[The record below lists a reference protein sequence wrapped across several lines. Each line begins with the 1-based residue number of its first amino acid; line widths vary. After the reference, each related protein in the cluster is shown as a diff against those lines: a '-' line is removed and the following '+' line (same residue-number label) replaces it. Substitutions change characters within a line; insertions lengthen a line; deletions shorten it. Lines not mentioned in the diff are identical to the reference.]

1 MHTLIFAREVS
12 SYHFSAKRLKGKKEK
27 TASGKTKEDLMI
39 NKRGKVVHKRA
50 SAAGQERY
58 KKNLM
63 GWTEALMKARN
74 ELGIKGMCAVGGLQ
88 RSTSTWCSRAS
99 DPPGLVAQTDQQTVQ
114 CSVYSLGAAVGM
126 EELHGRSCH
135 KAEAVADNEEKK
147 VASKVLENSQRN
159 EDAIANNGGARSMTP
174 LECGSGS
181 MTSPVDYCSMTSL
194 DADKQHIHG
203 HLEEA
208 CAKFLYAGTELV
220 WQEVVCFHPLC
231 LFGRRWETF
240 MRGKLFMLDHMF
252 QLMVADG
259 KGASGDMGIWTSQ
272 VLSHV
277 FLTMV
282 DTIATEVQIRFF
294 IMQQGLNFDNEEVKD
309 LAEEGSTVEV
319 GEVEGNNGSHHNG
332 RQENGV
338 GVGMRSYY
346 DDFKQRKRMRAA
358 PLTCALG
365 STEDVPQDAGKM
377 DHAAPG
383 EQRSSHEC
391 CQVIESLEAAGAC
404 ASLRGGANQFA
415 VLEEEEHN
423 EEKNMDTVS
432 KCSEV
437 GAESSVVDEVCRNY
451 HCMDDNN
458 DWIVNKKKKRH
469 EDDHGEVVE
478 SEGPPTDEEDYAEEE
493 LDCSFESAE
502 SGRSFY
508 AEFFERK
515 AAMRGGAGGGSNASK
530 NKQLSNA
537 LDALAAV
544 CKSMDAS
551 QEDDSVE
558 GVVTQITQLAKQWQE
573 KMPTKGE
580 MRSQLRRLHVL
591 LEKDCQRM
599 ANPEASREANAESS
613 QQAKQS
619 FYGDFVQRL
628 RQEDQKPDGEWKTK
642 GKGKGAKG
650 KNQQKGKKN
659 DALPRF
665 DLMKIWPSRAIST
678 WQILEKELESGKEPT
693 GSVVIVESIE
703 KMSEYQSL
711 ASAHSLVNSVIMVAR
726 AGENEP
732 TNVKHHQV
740 IWLPY
745 LSNLALARAVV
756 ATTSGAPAEVRGVEP
771 IKKDKNGPVE
781 GKQTT
786 LRIIVDLWLIEDEK
800 RREGLKQH
808 PHAAL
813 HEVAKGTLQELK
825 THGWVVGE
833 HTISG
838 YCTVNVSEVEKVLRL
853 SGSSATFI
861 TKLRQDV
868 TAQPP
873 VTWIKVEDNE
883 NTMDYYKRT
892 QKLAADNGVALAR
905 RAGGGAFL
913 GILKADDSIR
923 NRAWSVSGIPPFWG
937 PLSVRNWLQ
946 EVGWKVENNP
956 KPPNGK
962 FKTWAFQ
969 GRCEEH
975 PLQMSFAYETK
986 NGDKMQ
992 HITVQHW
999 QKVRTPT
1006 KEEQAKEQRM
1016 RGTRWWSADDSDPIE
1031 ISPTHKFEPQVAATE
1046 MDTDDGAT
1054 KRTQEGKS
1062 QEASSPDKKKSK
1074 KNEPKAKPVLQGGST
1089 GPDGSILVN
1098 LGGGGDCG
1106 WRALSYMVA
1115 THNSPKDHD
1124 KAAERIET
1132 LSRTLRAKTTS
1143 YLVQHQAQWKASWAV
1158 DPLAN
1163 EVTEGG
1169 PPARDFKHFVEE
1181 VLLRERRWVCGLCL
1195 AGAALLQHC
1204 TIIVWTFRGRADQT
1218 HLKEFWHRAAV
1229 IRGKETN
1236 KPVIL
1241 PIVLHHGHYFALRQP
1256 VMRKAWPKEWAST
1269 ESQEEKVSLT
1279 QDMGDTKQ
1287 LSAICRGGGHGEHS
1301 SGKKRRGAP
1310 GNTEDVTWD
1319 AKPAIE
1325 DEEEALLRP
1334 FEGEAITEDEEE
1346 DASKEIFQTPPRKVR
1361 NVVDELMR
1369 TFSSRRSSKSGKN
1382 SDEEDLL
1389 RICESIGTASSA
1401 KNKRKKNVWVCP
1413 ICQESKTIGDRTKG
1427 GKVIAEHLRRKH
1439 YAIFLKALQANAERN
1454 RFGCGMGMVGLVKH
1468 VPFQK
1473 MKKADWKEHA
1483 TFVCPY
1489 CEMAL
1494 PKLKAEKRSPRQNDA
1509 HGYLMRLSKKQHLRY
1524 DCIHREEKK
1533 NITMRQ
1539 YWVDYVTMRDGKM
1552 VFNAEWYKG
1561 TSFFKKA
1568 VEKGHEPVLFEFD
1581 TRVCRAKGKIQAVC
1595 KTCRKGLAAGDGGR
1609 KRPCKGIENRKDYGP
1624 GLQFWTDVQNNN
1636 KTKEVRE
1643 KLGMTQQE
1651 IKKAREAAVRWCSK
1665 KNTYK
1670 KADC

>member
-1 MHTLIFAREVS
+1 MHTLIIAREVS

-74 ELGIKGMCAVGGLQ
+74 ELGIKGMCAVGI
-88 RSTSTWCSRAS
+88 
-99 DPPGLVAQTDQQTVQ
+99 
-114 CSVYSLGAAVGM
+114 
-126 EELHGRSCH
+126 
-135 KAEAVADNEEKK
+135 K
-147 VASKVLENSQRN
+147 V
-159 EDAIANNGGARSMTP
+159 
-174 LECGSGS
+174 
-181 MTSPVDYCSMTSL
+181 
-194 DADKQHIHG
+194 
-203 HLEEA
+203 
-208 CAKFLYAGTELV
+208 
-220 WQEVVCFHPLC
+220 
-231 LFGRRWETF
+231 
-240 MRGKLFMLDHMF
+240 
-252 QLMVADG
+252 
-259 KGASGDMGIWTSQ
+259 
-272 VLSHV
+272 
-277 FLTMV
+277 
-282 DTIATEVQIRFF
+282 
-294 IMQQGLNFDNEEVKD
+294 
-309 LAEEGSTVEV
+309 
-319 GEVEGNNGSHHNG
+319 
-332 RQENGV
+332 
-338 GVGMRSYY
+338 
-346 DDFKQRKRMRAA
+346 
-358 PLTCALG
+358 
-365 STEDVPQDAGKM
+365 
-377 DHAAPG
+377 
-383 EQRSSHEC
+383 
-391 CQVIESLEAAGAC
+391 
-404 ASLRGGANQFA
+404 
-415 VLEEEEHN
+415 
-423 EEKNMDTVS
+423 
-432 KCSEV
+432 
-437 GAESSVVDEVCRNY
+437 
-451 HCMDDNN
+451 
-458 DWIVNKKKKRH
+458 
-469 EDDHGEVVE
+469 
-478 SEGPPTDEEDYAEEE
+478 
-493 LDCSFESAE
+493 ESAE

-515 AAMRGGAGGGSNASK
+515 AAMRGGAGGGANASK
-530 NKQLSNA
+530 NKQLTNA

-551 QEDDSVE
+551 QEDDSAE

-573 KMPTKGE
+573 KTPTKGE

-599 ANPEASREANAESS
+599 AKPEASREANAENS

-619 FYGDFVQRL
+619 FYGDFVQKL
-628 RQEDQKPDGEWKTK
+628 RQEEQKHDGEWKTK

-693 GSVVIVESIE
+693 GAVVIVESIE

-711 ASAHSLVNSVIMVAR
+711 AAAHSLVKSVIMVAK
-726 AGENEP
+726 AGEAEP

-771 IKKDKNGPVE
+771 IKQEKNGPVE
-781 GKQTT
+781 GKQST
-786 LRIIVDLWLIEDEK
+786 LRIIVDLWLIEDSK

-808 PHAAL
+808 PQAAL
-813 HEVAKGTLQELK
+813 SDVAKGTLQELK
-825 THGWVVGE
+825 THGWVVGD

-838 YCTVNVSEVEKVLRL
+838 YCTVNDPEVEKVLRL
-853 SGSSATFI
+853 SGNSATFI
-861 TKLRQDV
+861 SKLRQDV
-868 TAQPP
+868 TTLPP

-883 NTMDYYKRT
+883 STMDYYKRT
-892 QKLAADNGVALAR
+892 QKLAADNGVAMAR

-923 NRAWSVSGIPPFWG
+923 NRAWSVSGIPSFWG

-999 QKVRTPT
+999 QKVRTPS

-1016 RGTRWWSADDSDPIE
+1016 RGTRWWSADDTDPIE
-1031 ISPTHKFEPQVAATE
+1031 VSPTHRFEPQVAATE
-1046 MDTDDGAT
+1046 MDIEDGDGAT

-1074 KNEPKAKPVLQGGST
+1074 KTEPKAKPVLQGGST

-1115 THNSPKDHD
+1115 THNSPSDHD
-1124 KAAERIET
+1124 KAAEKIET

-1143 YLVQHQAQWKASWAV
+1143 YLVQHQKQWKASWAI

-1169 PPARDFKHFVEE
+1169 PPARDYKHFVEE

-1218 HLKEFWHRAAV
+1218 HLKEFWHRAAI

-1256 VMRKAWPKEWAST
+1256 VLRKAWPREWASN
-1269 ESQEEKVSLT
+1269 ESKEEEVSLT

-1287 LSAICRGGGHGEHS
+1287 LSAICRGGGRGEHS
-1301 SGKKRRGAP
+1301 SGKKSRGAL
-1310 GNTEDVTWD
+1310 GNTEDVTRD
-1319 AKPAIE
+1319 AKSAIE
-1325 DEEEALLRP
+1325 DDEEALLRP
-1334 FEGEAITEDEEE
+1334 FEDADTEDEEGE
-1346 DASKEIFQTPPRKVR
+1346 AAREIFQTPPRKVR
-1361 NVVDELMR
+1361 KNVIDELMR
-1369 TFSSRRSSKSGKN
+1369 TFSSRRSTKSGKG

-1413 ICQESKTIGDRTKG
+1413 ICQETTTIGDRTKG
-1427 GKVIAEHLRRKH
+1427 GKIITDHLRRKH
-1439 YAIFLKALQANAERN
+1439 YAIHQNAFAANAARK
-1454 RFGCGMGMVGLVKH
+1454 RWGCGFGMVGLVKH

-1483 TFVCPY
+1483 LFVCPY

-1494 PKLKAEKRSPRQNDA
+1494 PKLNVKKSSPRHNDA

-1533 NITMRQ
+1533 NTTMRQ
-1539 YWVDYVTMRDGKM
+1539 YWFDYVNMRNGTM
-1552 VFNAEWYKG
+1552 VYNAEWYKG
-1561 TSFFKKA
+1561 TIYMKKA
-1568 VEKGHEPVLFEFD
+1568 VEKGHEPVLFEFA
-1581 TRVCRAKGKIQAVC
+1581 TRQCKVKGKIQAVC
-1595 KTCRKGLAAGDGGR
+1595 KKCRKGVSTGDLGR
-1609 KRPCKGIENRKDYGP
+1609 KKACKGIEDRKDWSP
-1624 GLQFWTDVQNNN
+1624 GLQFWNDVQNNN
-1636 KTKEVRE
+1636 LSKEVRE
-1643 KLGMTQQE
+1643 KLEMTQQD
-1651 IKKAREAAVRWCSK
+1651 IKKAREAAVRWCSNK
-1665 KNTYK
+1665 GAANK